1 MLDWFSFSNFYS
13 FLYII
18 FILVGLGYISNY
30 INGTTTDNTCTTDE
44 TCEDDCLTIEMKR
57 TDLDKTISSIKKLE
71 KNIKNLL

>member
-30 INGTTTDNTCTTDE
+30 INSVTSTTDECTTDGSV
-44 TCEDDCLTIEMKR
+44 TITMKK
-57 TDLDKTISSIKKLE
+57 TDHDKTIASIKKLE
-71 KNIKNLL
+71 KNIKKLL

>member
-30 INGTTTDNTCTTDE
+30 INGITSTTDDDCTTD
-44 TCEDDCLTIEMKR
+44 DCVTITLKK
-57 TDLDKTISSIKKLE
+57 TDHDKTIASIKKLE
-71 KNIKNLL
+71 KNIKKLL